1 MDEVHTFITTSK
13 IQWAF
18 GMLPSQAKNSG
29 CNGTFISVNWN
40 AYRLLARTHNS
51 WTHFPFLKATPD
63 QSVFGHP
70 LFERVLVCGK
80 KRKEKIRDWWLPVG
94 NSCQDR
100 KTSVCE
106 GKRRRKPHNQDLF
119 CGLWLGQRIS
129 GTDFNY
135 TKIWMYS

>member
-1 MDEVHTFITTSK
+1 MRYIHSLLQVKFSEPLECSRVKQRIL
-13 IQWAF
+13 AV
-18 GMLPSQAKNSG
+18 M
-29 CNGTFISVNWN
+29 GTFISVNWN
-40 AYRLLARTHNS
+40 AYRLLAHTHNS
-51 WTHFPFLKATPD
+51 WTHFPFLKATQD

-80 KRKEKIRDWWLPVG
+80 KGKEKIRDWWLPVG

-119 CGLWLGQRIS
+119 CGLWLGQSIS
-129 GTDFNY
+129 GTGFNY